1 MLRTFQNLY
10 YNNIHCKLQGRHLA
24 YKVFSKLC
32 FSGNSYEYLED
43 LVSLE
48 HNWGSDSPD
57 EIERLKILR
66 EGKAEELKVGK
77 SNRGE
82 AMRAIF
88 KRTINSNIDNPSSY
102 FQSIVCVRYSFLSI
116 KSSMQEVLELSSFYE

>member
-1 MLRTFQNLY
+1 MFP
-10 YNNIHCKLQGRHLA
+10 
-24 YKVFSKLC
+24 KLC

-48 HNWGSDSPD
+48 HNWGSDRPD

-88 KRTINSNIDNPSSY
+88 KRSNTVNIAINSNIDNPSSY
-102 FQSIVCVRYSFLSI
+102 FESIVCVRYSFPSF
-116 KSSMQEVLELSSFYE
+116 KSSMQEMLELFSFYE